1 MIFPSFAIFNIY
13 VHTIIPLYAQVFGHS
28 VTTTFLC
35 GIVSGDERVYG
46 KREQIVLHLRKFKMS
61 SMDNLSEEDVKLR
74 YVTPAIESGWVK
86 EHIRMEYFFTAGQI
100 IVKGNVIERGKRKKA
115 DYLLLKNGELPLAV
129 VEAKKLEYSADN
141 GLQQAMDYAEILRVP
156 FAYSSNG
163 KKFIEHDFLTGMEHE
178 FAIDEFPTEKE
189 LWRRY
194 CENKKWSSVQKKII
208 LTADHYDPFKDKTP
222 RYYQRIAI
230 DSVIRSIA
238 QGQKRLLLVMATG
251 TGKTFTAFQIVWKLL
266 KSQVVSRVLYLADR
280 NILIDQTMTQDFKP
294 LEKMMCKIK
303 NKKLDSSYQV
313 FMSLYHQL
321 VGEEG
326 EEPFRQFK
334 PEFFDLIIVDEC
346 HRGSA
351 KADSEWR
358 KILDYFQS
366 AIHIGLTATP
376 KETADVSNKTY
387 FGEPIYTYSLKQ
399 GILDGFLASYK
410 VVRVNIDKDLSG
422 WRPPVGQK
430 DTDGKNLPD
439 KTFHQEDFDSN
450 LFIEERTK
458 LVASRIT
465 AWLKENGRYSKT
477 IVFCK
482 NTEHAEL
489 MRRALIE
496 ENFDLVRDNP
506 RYVMKITG
514 DDEEGKKQLD
524 NFIEPD
530 ATPPIIA
537 TTAEL
542 LSTGVDCKTVKLIVI
557 DKVIES
563 MIMFKQIIGRGT
575 RLFPSYDKNFFTI
588 LDFSGATEKFYDP
601 EFDGDPTIILDNAK
615 VRPDRKAES
624 EDDKQ
629 EKYHVRGVEVAI
641 VNETVSFVGKNGK
654 LITENLIDY
663 TRKNILGKYVDLK
676 NFLQVWNTAER
687 KQAILE
693 ELTAEGVFLPMLR
706 SAYKFD
712 KEIDDFDL
720 ILHVAYGKKLKT
732 RRQRAQ
738 LVKNAD
744 ALKSFS
750 EQCRRILDALLEKY
764 SANGIDE
771 LENLQ
776 VLRNAPF
783 DEMGSPTSLVKLF
796 GGKKGYLQAVKLLED
811 LIYQVA

>member
-1 MIFPSFAIFNIY
+1 MR
-13 VHTIIPLYAQVFGHS
+13 
-28 VTTTFLC
+28 TT
-35 GIVSGDERVYG
+35 
-46 KREQIVLHLRKFKMS
+46 
-61 SMDNLSEEDVKLR
+61 DNLSEEDVKHR
-74 YVTPAIESGWVK
+74 YITPAIESGWAR
-86 EHIRMEYFFTAGQI
+86 EHIRMEYFFTAGQV
-100 IVKGNVIERGKRKKA
+100 IVKGNVVERGKRKKA
-115 DYLLLKNGELPLAV
+115 DYLLLKNGEFPLAV
-129 VEAKKLEYSADN
+129 VEAKKLEYTADS

-163 KKFIEHDFLTGMEHE
+163 KKFIEHDYLTGEE
-178 FAIDEFPTEKE
+178 REISIDEFPTEEK
-189 LWRRY
+189 LWQRY
-194 CENKKWSSVQKKII
+194 CENKKWSSAQEQII
-208 LTADHYDPFKDKTP
+208 LTADHYDPVKDKTP

-230 DSVIRSIA
+230 DSVVQAIA

-266 KSQVVSRVLYLADR
+266 KSHVVSRVLYLADR
-280 NILIDQTMTQDFKP
+280 NILIDQTMAQDFKP
-294 LEKMMCKIK
+294 LERVMCKIK

-321 VGEEG
+321 AGDEG
-326 EEPFRQFK
+326 DEPFRQFK
-334 PEFFDLIIVDEC
+334 SGFFDLVIVDEC

-358 KILDYFQS
+358 KILDYFNS

-376 KETADVSNKTY
+376 KETTDVSNKTY

-399 GILDGFLASYK
+399 GILDGFLAPYK

-422 WRPPVGQK
+422 WRPTVGQT

-458 LVASRIT
+458 LVASRVT
-465 AWLKENGRYSKT
+465 TWLKENGRYSKT

-489 MRRALIE
+489 MRRALVE
-496 ENFDLVRDNP
+496 ENADLIRDNP
-506 RYVMKITG
+506 KYVMKITG

-557 DKVIES
+557 DKLIES
-563 MIMFKQIIGRGT
+563 MIAFKQIIGRGT
-575 RLFPSYDKNFFTI
+575 RLFPNYDKNFFTI
-588 LDFSGATEKFYDP
+588 MDFSGATEKFYDP
-601 EFDGDPTIILDNAK
+601 EFDGDPAIILSNATI
-615 VRPDRKAES
+615 RPDRNIEPEENS
-624 EDDKQ
+624 Q

-641 VNETVSFVGKNGK
+641 VNETVSFLGKDGK

-663 TRKNILGKYVDLK
+663 TRKNILGKYADLQ
-676 NFLQVWNTAER
+676 NFLQAWNAAER
-687 KQAILE
+687 KHAILE
-693 ELTAEGVFLPMLR
+693 ELTAEGIFLSMLR
-706 SAYKFD
+706 DAYKFD
-712 KEIDDFDL
+712 KDIDDFDL
-720 ILHVAYGKKLKT
+720 ILHVAYGRKLKT
-732 RRQRAQ
+732 RRQRTLGA
-738 LVKNAD
+738 KISD
-744 ALKSFS
+744 TLKKFP
-750 EQCRRILDALLEKY
+750 EQCRRVLDVLLEKY
-764 SANGIDE
+764 ATNGINE

-783 DEMGSPTSLVKLF
+783 DTMGSPTSLVKLF
-796 GGKKGYLQAVKLLED
+796 GGKAGYLQAVRLLED

>member
-1 MIFPSFAIFNIY
+1 
-13 VHTIIPLYAQVFGHS
+13 
-28 VTTTFLC
+28 
-35 GIVSGDERVYG
+35 
-46 KREQIVLHLRKFKMS
+46 MS
-61 SMDNLSEEDVKLR
+61 KADNLSEEDVKHR
-74 YVTPAIESGWVK
+74 YITPAIENGWSK
-86 EHIRMEYFFTAGQI
+86 EHIRMEYFFTAGQV

-129 VEAKKLEYSADN
+129 VEAKKLEYTADS

-163 KKFIEHDFLTGMEHE
+163 KKFIEHDYITGGERELSMS
-178 FAIDEFPTEKE
+178 EFPTERE
-189 LWRRY
+189 LWQRY
-194 CENKKWSSVQKKII
+194 CENKKWSSAQEQIV
-208 LTADHYDPFKDKTP
+208 LTADHYDPVKDKTP

-230 DSVIRSIA
+230 DSVIQA
-238 QGQKRLLLVMATG
+238 VVQGQKRLLLVMATG
-251 TGKTFTAFQIVWKLL
+251 TGKTFTAFQIVWKML
-266 KSQVVSRVLYLADR
+266 KAHVVSRVLYLADR

-294 LEKMMCKIK
+294 LEKVMCKIK
-303 NKKLDSSYQV
+303 SKKLDSSYQV

-321 VGEEG
+321 SGEEG

-334 PEFFDLIIVDEC
+334 PEFFDVIIVDEC

-358 KILDYFQS
+358 KILDYFHS

-376 KETADVSNKTY
+376 KETTDVSNKTY

-399 GILDGFLASYK
+399 GILDGFLAPYK
-410 VVRVNIDKDLSG
+410 VIRVNIDKDLSG
-422 WRPPVGQK
+422 WRPHIGQT

-439 KTFHQEDFDSN
+439 KTFHQEDFDTR

-496 ENFDLVRDNP
+496 ENTDIVRYNP

-514 DDEEGKKQLD
+514 DDEEGKRQVD

-575 RLFPSYDKNFFTI
+575 RLLPTYDKNFFTI
-588 LDFSGATEKFYDP
+588 MDFSGATEKFYDP
-601 EFDGDPTIILDNAK
+601 EFDGDPAIILGNSE
-615 VRPDRKAES
+615 VRPNRKVDS
-624 EDDKQ
+624 EDHSQ
-629 EKYHVRGVEVAI
+629 EKYHVRGVEVSI
-641 VNETVSFVGKNGK
+641 VNESVSFLGKDGK

-663 TRKNILGKYVDLK
+663 TRKNILSKYVDLK
-676 NFLQVWNTAER
+676 NFLQEWNIAER
-687 KQAILE
+687 KQAIVS
-693 ELTAEGVFLPMLR
+693 ELTAEGIFLQMLR
-706 SAYKFD
+706 EAYKFD
-712 KEIDDFDL
+712 KDIDDFDL

-738 LVKNAD
+738 GAKSSD
-744 ALKSFS
+744 ALKEFP
-750 EQCRRILDALLEKY
+750 EQCRRILDALLDKY
-764 SANGIDE
+764 AANGIGE

-783 DEMGSPTSLVKLF
+783 DTMGSPISLVKLF
-796 GGKKGYLQAVKLLED
+796 GGKKDYLRAVRLLED